1 MDALHGLLYGFGV
14 AITPEN
20 LMAALIGCLIGT
32 TIGVIPGLGPVA
44 GAALIL
50 PFTYTLGPAAAVIM
64 ICGIYYGGMYGG
76 STTSVLLNVPGET
89 ASVVTTIDG
98 YQLTKKGR
106 AGPTLFIMAVGS
118 LIAGTVSVT
127 LVALFAP
134 SLADIGLDFG
144 PAEFFAVMVCGLIML
159 SRISGGSL
167 ISSLFP
173 LVIGLAIGTIG
184 QEQVTS
190 VYRFTF
196 GSLDLASG
204 LPVVAVAI
212 GLFGIAEVLGIVED
226 SSKAPKVSR
235 VRVRDMFPS
244 REEWRRSW
252 APWGRGSIIGFVF
265 GLLPGPSA
273 AMSSFASYRAEQKM
287 SKYRREIGHGAIE
300 GVAGPEASNNAA
312 ATSGMVPV
320 LSLGLPFS
328 ATLAL
333 VLSALMIQGIQP
345 GPLLVDQH
353 PDIFWGVIASMYI
366 GNVMLIVLNIPLIGV
381 WVSMLRI
388 PLHILSV
395 AILLVA
401 VVGAFG
407 ATNSMLGAYTLLI
420 AGIAGYFLRKLKFN
434 LAPLILGLILG
445 PLIEK
450 HLREGLFLSGGD
462 VTYFVHGMIAPAI
475 YLVMLAVVVVVPI
488 VRARRRARAGA
499 AADRVPSTVGA
510 EAE

>member
-1 MDALHGLLYGFGV
+1 MDALEGLAYGFEV

-20 LMAALIGCLIGT
+20 LFAAFIGVLIGT
-32 TIGVIPGLGPVA
+32 MIGVIPGLGPVA

-50 PFTYTLGPAAAVIM
+50 PFTYTLNPAAAVIM
-64 ICGIYYGGMYGG
+64 IAGIYYGGMYGG

-118 LIAGTVSVT
+118 LIAATVSIT
-127 LVALFAP
+127 LVAAFTP
-134 SLADIGLDFG
+134 TLAGIGLDFG
-144 PAEFFAVMVCGLIML
+144 PAEFFAVMVCGLVML

-167 ISSLFP
+167 LSSLFP
-173 LVIGLAIGTIG
+173 LAIGLAVGTVG

-204 LPVVAVAI
+204 LPVVAIAI
-212 GLFGIAEVLGIVED
+212 GLYGIAEVFSLLED
-226 SSKAPKVSR
+226 RGKAPTVSR
-235 VRVRDMFPS
+235 VRVRDMVPS

-252 APWGRGSIIGFVF
+252 APWGRGSVIGFLF

-273 AMSSFASYRAEQKM
+273 AMSSFASYRAEQKL
-287 SKYRREIGHGAIE
+287 SKYRKELGHGAIE
-300 GVAGPEASNNAA
+300 GVAGPEAANNAA

-333 VLSALMIQGIQP
+333 ILSALMIQGIQP

-366 GNVMLIVLNIPLIGV
+366 GNIMLLVLNIPLIGV

-388 PLHILSV
+388 PLYVLAV

-401 VVGAFG
+401 TVGAFS
-407 ATNSMLGAYTLLI
+407 ATNSMLGAYALVV
-420 AGIAGYFLRKLKFN
+420 AGIVGYFLRKLAFN
-434 LAPLILGLILG
+434 LTPLILGLILG

-450 HLREGLFLSGGD
+450 HLREGLFLSQGD
-462 VTYFVHGMIAPAI
+462 LGYFVSGPIAPVI
-475 YLVMLAVVVVVPI
+475 YAAMLVVVVLVPI
-488 VRARRRARAGA
+488 HRMRRRARHRA
-499 AADRVPSTVGA
+499 ASAPTS
-510 EAE
+510 

>member
-1 MDALHGLLYGFGV
+1 MDALEGLAYGFGV
-14 AITPEN
+14 AVTPEN
-20 LMAALIGCLIGT
+20 LLAAFIGVLIGT

-50 PFTYTLGPAAAVIM
+50 PFTYTLSPAAAVIM
-64 ICGIYYGGMYGG
+64 IAGIYYGGMYGG

-118 LIAGTVSVT
+118 LIAATVSIT
-127 LVALFAP
+127 LVAAFSP
-134 SLADIGLDFG
+134 SLADLGLDFG

-159 SRISGGSL
+159 SRISGGTL
-167 ISSLFP
+167 MSSMFP
-173 LVIGLAIGTIG
+173 LAVGLALGTVG

-212 GLFGIAEVLGIVED
+212 GLYGIAEVFSLMED
-226 SSKAPKVSR
+226 SGRTPKVAR
-235 VRVRDMFPS
+235 VRVRDMVPS

-252 APWGRGSIIGFVF
+252 APWGRGSVIGFLF

-273 AMSSFASYRAEQKM
+273 AMSSFASYRAEQKL
-287 SKYRREIGHGAIE
+287 SKYRKQLGTGAIE
-300 GVAGPEASNNAA
+300 GVAGPEAANNAA

-333 VLSALMIQGIQP
+333 ILSALMIQGIQP

-366 GNVMLIVLNIPLIGV
+366 GNIMLLVLNIPLIGV

-388 PLHILSV
+388 PAHVLAV

-401 VVGAFG
+401 TVGAFS
-407 ATNSMLGAYTLLI
+407 ATNSMLGAYTLAV

-434 LAPLILGLILG
+434 LTPLILGLILG

-450 HLREGLFLSGGD
+450 HLREGLFLAQGD
-462 VTYFVHGMIAPAI
+462 LAYFVSGPIAPVI
-475 YLVMLAVVVVVPI
+475 YAAMLVVVVLVPI
-488 VRARRRARAGA
+488 HRARRRRATDRA
-499 AADRVPSTVGA
+499 ASAPTS
-510 EAE
+510 

>member
-1 MDALHGLLYGFGV
+1 MNALDGLLYGFGV
-14 AITPEN
+14 AVTPEN
-20 LMAALIGCLIGT
+20 LLAAFVGVLIGT
-32 TIGVIPGLGPVA
+32 MIGVIPGLGPVA

-50 PFTYTLGPAAAVIM
+50 PFTYTLDPAAAVIM
-64 ICGIYYGGMYGG
+64 IAGIYYGGMYGG

-118 LIAGTVSVT
+118 LIAATVSIT
-127 LVALFAP
+127 LVALFTP
-134 SLADIGLDFG
+134 SLADIGLEFG

-167 ISSLFP
+167 MSSLFP
-173 LVIGLAIGTIG
+173 LAIGLGCGTIG

-204 LPVVAVAI
+204 LPVIAVAI
-212 GLFGIAEVLGIVED
+212 GLYGIAEVFSLTED
-226 SSKAPKVSR
+226 SSKTPTVQR

-273 AMSSFASYRAEQKM
+273 AMSSFASYRAEQKL
-287 SKYRREIGHGAIE
+287 SKYRKQIGHGAIE
-300 GVAGPEASNNAA
+300 GVAGPEAANNAA

-333 VLSALMIQGIQP
+333 ILSALMIQGIQP
-345 GPLLVDQH
+345 GPLLVNQH

-366 GNVMLIVLNIPLIGV
+366 GNLMLLVLNIPLIGV

-388 PLHILSV
+388 PLYVLAA
-395 AILLVA
+395 AILLIA
-401 VVGAFG
+401 TVGAFS
-407 ATNSMLGAYTLLI
+407 ATNSMLGAYTLMV
-420 AGIAGYFLRKLKFN
+420 AGVLGYFLRKLRFN
-434 LAPLILGLILG
+434 LTPLILGLILG

-450 HLREGLFLSGGD
+450 HLREGLFLSQGD
-462 VTYFVHGMIAPAI
+462 FSYFIQGPIAPVLYI
-475 YLVMLAVVVVVPI
+475 VLLLVVVIVPI
-488 VRARRRARAGA
+488 YQTRRRDRTREVSTP
-499 AADRVPSTVGA
+499 ADT
-510 EAE
+510 